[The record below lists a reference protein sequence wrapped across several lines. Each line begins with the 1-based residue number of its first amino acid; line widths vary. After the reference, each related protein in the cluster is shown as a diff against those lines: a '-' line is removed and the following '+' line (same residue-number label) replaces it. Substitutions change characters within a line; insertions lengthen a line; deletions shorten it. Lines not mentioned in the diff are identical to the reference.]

1 MASTYTERVYATSAQ
16 VRRRYGDISDM
27 TLWRWLRDRD
37 LGFPQPE
44 YINRQRRWLVSELDA
59 WDAKRRASVTEA
71 A

>member
-1 MASTYTERVYATSAQ
+1 MSQVKLRSGQ

-27 TLWRWLRDRD
+27 TLWRWLQDPE

-44 YINRQRRWLVSELDA
+44 YIRGIRYWSEEELNSFDMRSRQTV
-59 WDAKRRASVTEA
+59 A